1 MKRIALLV
9 LASLFSVIMYAQT
22 TVTGVVTGI
31 DDEQPVPFA
40 NILIKGTTQGTFT
53 DANGAYSINC
63 NQDAVLIVSAIG
75 YSTQE
80 VVVGGRTVI
89 NIGLKTDSN
98 LLEETIVVAYGTAKK
113 GTFTGAASVVKQDA
127 IKDVPAASFE
137 NALNGKVAGMQI
149 TTTSGQAGSAPSIRI
164 RGIGSMNAS
173 NEPLYVIDGVPAISG
188 GTGQMGDYIYTS
200 NNVMASMNPSD
211 IESIT
216 VL

>member
-149 TTTSGQAGSAPSIRI
+149 TTTSGQAGSAPSILGLILIRVVLLYLILYILVKSCIALVPSCRI
-164 RGIGSMNAS
+164 IVTIVGPSLCVQ
-173 NEPLYVIDGVPAISG
+173 P
-188 GTGQMGDYIYTS
+188 YI
-200 NNVMASMNPSD
+200 
-211 IESIT
+211 
-216 VL
+216 LLL